1 MRRHD
6 AGAATPEENGAAC
19 EKDTSCAC
27 ALSEG
32 DEPSFSCSAEAARL
46 LDARS
51 AAASRAAKQHR
62 RERIA
67 LAVFAVLVV
76 AGFILLTSYIS
87 NAGRGLNVAA
97 ASIDDVAGDMSGY
110 DVVLFDGTVRKED
123 SSQADEKA
131 ADAQGRDIKPIL
143 IPSAPDKASS
153 ASAQDAV
160 DDASSQPP
168 YPIDEASDGEMTT
181 EEARAIYEGKKA
193 SVIEIDSGSLREFV
207 SGRIIMKDGHTY
219 GFFSI
224 PDSLTEGF
232 SMPTTTTTKTT
243 TTTTT
248 APSGGSGSF
257 DEKTTT
263 RVKSAYGSVSEL
275 FAAVDPASIDP
286 ALVKHVE
293 DVLARFKAARVDT
306 VVAFTFDPTPFSA
319 ISGVDAVIT
328 FKTDDRFSMSEVI
341 GGTLYFDAP
350 EEGSVGVLM
359 IAPGN
364 VASTKVLTEK

>member
-6 AGAATPEENGAAC
+6 AGASSPEENGAAF
-19 EKDTSCAC
+19 EKGASCAC
-27 ALSEG
+27 GRGEG

-51 AAASRAAKQHR
+51 VAASRAAKQHK

-76 AGFILLTSYIS
+76 AGFVLLTSYIS

-97 ASIDDVAGDMSGY
+97 TSIDDVAGDMSGY
-110 DVVLFDGTVRKED
+110 DVVLFDGTVRKKD
-123 SSQADEKA
+123 SSQVDDKA
-131 ADAQGRDIKPIL
+131 ADAQGRDVKPIL
-143 IPSAPDKASS
+143 IPSSS
-153 ASAQDAV
+153 AKISSAEDAES
-160 DDASSQPP
+160 ASSQTQ
-168 YPIDEASDGEMTT
+168 YAADGVSDGEMTM

-193 SVIEIDSGSLREFV
+193 SVIEIDSDSLREFV

-224 PDSLTEGF
+224 PADMTGGF

-243 TTTTT
+243 KTTVTT
-248 APSGGSGSF
+248 PSGEPGSV

-275 FAAVDPASIDP
+275 FAAVDPAAIDP
-286 ALVKHVE
+286 ALVKHIE
-293 DVLARFKAARVDT
+293 DVLGRFEAAHVDT
-306 VVAFTFDPTPFSA
+306 VVAFTSDPTPFSV

-328 FKTDDRFSMSEVI
+328 FKSDDRFSMSEVI
-341 GGTLYFDAP
+341 DGTLYFDAP

-364 VASTKVLTEK
+364 VASTKVLTEN